1 MVATPT
7 LDIEKSR
14 SPKMTS
20 GMSGSPVLMDCQ
32 YTNTAMVTTPTAMI
46 PQIHSGQSN
55 ACPSCSAKTIRNMPT
70 PDNTTPGRSKR
81 CDTVGNAG
89 TSHTAST
96 KPMIPTGTLTM
107 KIHCQP
113 R

>member
-20 GMSGSPVLMDCQ
+20 GISGSPVLIDCQ

-55 ACPSCSAKTIRNMPT
+55 A
-70 PDNTTPGRSKR
+70 
-81 CDTVGNAG
+81 
-89 TSHTAST
+89 
-96 KPMIPTGTLTM
+96 
-107 KIHCQP
+107 
-113 R
+113 